1 MTDEKATVLSLKPC
15 SCGNRGVEIN
25 WIDAEGDAEGHELI
39 VYVHCDECGANGP
52 DAVTYSKGDHPLGT
66 AEYAATQLW
75 NQHRSCTLGQ
85 ALELPQIQ
93 LLFQKLQYFRNKLSG
108 DNLDYIL
115 DATYLECEQAYNQ
128 VIKRDPA

>member
-1 MTDEKATVLSLKPC
+1 MTDQQPVAVPFMQPC
-15 SCGNRGVEIN
+15 RCGNVGIQIQ
-25 WIDAEGDAEGHELI
+25 WFDADDSSASELV
-39 VYVHCDECGANGP
+39 VYAHCDHCGANGP
-52 DAVTYSKGDHPLGT
+52 VVQTDTGRRNPLGH
-66 AEYAATQLW
+66 AEAEAIRLW